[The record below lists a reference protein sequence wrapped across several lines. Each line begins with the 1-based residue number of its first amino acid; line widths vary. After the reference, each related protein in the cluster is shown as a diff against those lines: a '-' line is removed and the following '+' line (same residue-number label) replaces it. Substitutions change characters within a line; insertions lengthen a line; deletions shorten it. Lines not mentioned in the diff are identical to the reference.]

1 MDPKLRLILALIGG
15 LVDQAGQIG
24 ELIDLLTGEVSDAD
38 LATLKAS
45 ADDANGELDALID
58 RLRGDAAHHSPA
70 PGS

>member
-24 ELIDLLTGEVSDAD
+24 ELIDLLTGEISDAD

-45 ADDANGELDALID
+45 ADDANAELTALID
-58 RLRGDAAHHSPA
+58 RLLGGGAHHSPA